1 MNTRVFLNNLIL
13 EIPLIK
19 KLRYVFIII
28 LGVCLLLLTYL
39 WQLPDGRYMTVQFL
53 DVGQGDSIFI
63 TAPNGKQV
71 LIDGGP
77 DDRVLLGLSKSMRL
91 WDRSIDIVIPTH
103 PDKDHIAGLAS
114 VFRLYRVGTV
124 IMGNVSSGTVFD
136 EELQSAID
144 NEPRLRRATA
154 WRGERIIL
162 DHIRGVYI
170 DILFPTS
177 DTRTWD
183 ETNESSI
190 VVRLVYGNRS
200 FLLTGDLPSDAED
213 YLVYMASI
221 DSANRIDSDVL
232 KLGHHGSK
240 TSTSEKFLLAVTP
253 SYSIVSAGKG
263 NRYGHPDESVIE
275 RVQNVNSNILS
286 TIDHGTVTFTT
297 DGDDLWITTEKEY
310 KQ

>member
-1 MNTRVFLNNLIL
+1 MNLRTSLYIWIL
-13 EIPLIK
+13 KNPLEK
-19 KLRYVFIII
+19 KLWYGFITLLSLCTLLII
-28 LGVCLLLLTYL
+28 YL

-77 DDRVLLGLSKSMRL
+77 DDRVLLGLSKSMRM

-124 IMGNVSSGTVFD
+124 ITGNVSSGTVFD

-144 NEPRLRRATA
+144 NEPNLRRATA

-162 DHIRGVYI
+162 DHVRGVYM
-170 DILFPTS
+170 DILFPAS
-177 DTRTWD
+177 DTRSWD

-190 VVRLVYGNRS
+190 VVRIVYGNRS

-213 YLVYMASI
+213 YLAYMASI
-221 DSANRIDSDVL
+221 DSANSIDSDVL

-263 NRYGHPDESVIE
+263 NRYGHPDESIIE
-275 RVQNVNSNILS
+275 RVQNMNSNILS
-286 TIDHGTVTFTT
+286 TIDHGTITFTT
-297 DGDDLWITTEKEY
+297 DGQGLWVGMEKN
-310 KQ
+310 K

>member
-1 MNTRVFLNNLIL
+1 MTQLQQTSF
-13 EIPLIK
+13 EK
-19 KLRYVFIII
+19 KLWYGFMI
-28 LGVCLLLLTYL
+28 LLGLCALSLIYL
-39 WQLPDGRYMTVQFL
+39 WQLPDGRYMTVEFL
-53 DVGQGDSIFI
+53 DVGQGDAIFI
-63 TAPNGKQV
+63 TAPNGRQV

-77 DDRVLLGLSKSMRL
+77 DDRVLLGLANSMRM

-103 PDKDHIAGLAS
+103 PDKDHIAGLSS

-162 DHIRGVYI
+162 DHTAGVYM

-177 DTRTWD
+177 DTRAWD

-190 VVRLVYGNRS
+190 VVRLVYGSRS
-200 FLLTGDLPSDAED
+200 FLLTGDLPSDAEE
-213 YLVYMASI
+213 YLAYMARV
-221 DSANRIDSDVL
+221 DNANSIDSDVL

-240 TSTSEKFLLAVTP
+240 TSSSEKFLLTVTP

-275 RVQNVNSNILS
+275 RVQNINSNILS
-286 TIDHGTVTFTT
+286 TIDHGTITFTT
-297 DGDDLWITTEKEY
+297 DGQGLWVGMEREK
-310 KQ
+310 K